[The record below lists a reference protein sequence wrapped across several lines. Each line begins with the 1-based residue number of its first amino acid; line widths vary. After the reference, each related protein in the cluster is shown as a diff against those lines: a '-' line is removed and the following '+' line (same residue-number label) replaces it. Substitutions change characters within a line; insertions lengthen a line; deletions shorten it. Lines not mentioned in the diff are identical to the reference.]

1 MLPGNIAG
9 DGMFPCR
16 ALAVFESLLTGD
28 LALGQKAAVHRFKNV
43 GFFLFFLFS
52 YEKSEL
58 PRAALSM
65 WLQPR
70 SLRVVGKGG
79 PAAP

>member
-1 MLPGNIAG
+1 VLPGNIAG

-43 GFFLFFLFS
+43 GFFCFFFLAM
-52 YEKSEL
+52 
-58 PRAALSM
+58 RNLSSQG
-65 WLQPR
+65 QP
-70 SLRVVGKGG
+70 
-79 PAAP
+79 